1 MTAGARVKEHVFCG
15 PVACH
20 LKAKDTGMKHLHEAD
35 WKPAS
40 DEVLRDQRAAFD
52 TMRERCPV
60 AHSEFL
66 GWSVFRHADV
76 LRALHD
82 PATFSSVVSR
92 HLSVPNGMDPPEH
105 TAYRR
110 LIEPYFEPERMAA
123 FAPACRQIAAA
134 QVASL
139 LGQGEVELMDA
150 LAHPFAVRVQCEF
163 LGWPAPMHEALR
175 LWTRKN
181 HQATLAGDRAAMASI
196 AREFEGYVDDL
207 LRSRHT
213 PGEHPEHD
221 IAASLLVQQV
231 NGRPLRDDEI
241 ASILRNW
248 TVGEVG
254 TIAAAIGILAHY
266 LAEHGALQQRLRA
279 QPALLPAAIEE
290 ILRMH
295 GPLVAN
301 RRVAT
306 GAVELGG
313 RQIGAGERISLNWIA
328 ANRDPA
334 VFSEPDE
341 FRLDRDPAANLLYG
355 AGIHVCPGAPLARME
370 LILVMEE
377 LLGQTRLIS
386 LPADKSP
393 TLAVYPASGF
403 DRLPLQLL

>member
-1 MTAGARVKEHVFCG
+1 
-15 PVACH
+15 
-20 LKAKDTGMKHLHEAD
+20 MKHPTQAD
-35 WKPAS
+35 WNPAS

-52 TMRERCPV
+52 ALRERCPV
-60 AHSEFL
+60 AHSDFL

-76 LRALHD
+76 VRALHD
-82 PATFSSVVSR
+82 PATFSSVVSS
-92 HLSVPNGMDPPEH
+92 HVSVPNGMDPPEH

-110 LIEPYFEPERMAA
+110 LIKPYFAPGRMAA
-123 FAPACRQIAAA
+123 FAPACRQIAAV

-139 LGQGEVELMDA
+139 LAPDEVELMDA

-181 HQATLAGDRAAMASI
+181 HHATLAGDRVAMASI

-213 PGEHPEHD
+213 PGQHPEHD
-221 IAASLLVQQV
+221 IAASLLVQEV

-254 TIAAAIGILAHY
+254 TIAASIGILAHY
-266 LAEHGALQQRLRA
+266 LAEHTELQHRLRA
-279 QPALLPAAIEE
+279 QPSLLPAAIDE

-301 RRVAT
+301 RRMAT
-306 GAVELGG
+306 RAVELGG
-313 RQIGAGERISLNWIA
+313 RQIGAGERVSLNWIA

-334 VFSEPDE
+334 VFSNPDE
-341 FRLDRDPAANLLYG
+341 FSLDRDPAANLLYG
-355 AGIHVCPGAPLARME
+355 SGIHVCPGAPLARME
-370 LILVMEE
+370 LIVVMEE
-377 LLGQTRLIS
+377 LLGQTEMIS
-386 LPADKSP
+386 LPAGKPP

-403 DRLPLQLL
+403 DNLPLQVR

>member
-1 MTAGARVKEHVFCG
+1 MTH
-15 PVACH
+15 P
-20 LKAKDTGMKHLHEAD
+20 TQAD

-52 TMRERCPV
+52 AMRERCPV
-60 AHSEFL
+60 AHSDFL

-76 LRALHD
+76 LRVLND
-82 PATFSSVVSR
+82 PAGFSSIVSR

-110 LIEPYFEPERMAA
+110 LIEPYFGPERMAA

-139 LGQGEVELMDA
+139 RGPEDVEADVELMDA

-163 LGWPAPMHEALR
+163 LGWPEPMHEALR

-181 HQATLAGDRAAMASI
+181 HQATLARDRAAMASI

-221 IAASLLVQQV
+221 IAASLLTRQV

-254 TIAAAIGILAHY
+254 TIAAAIGILAQY

-279 QPALLPAAIEE
+279 QPSLLPAAIDE
-290 ILRMH
+290 ILRIH

-301 RRVAT
+301 RRLAT

-313 RQIGAGERISLNWIA
+313 RQIGAGERVSLNWIA

-334 VFSEPDE
+334 VFSAPDE

-370 LILVMEE
+370 LILLMEE
-377 LLGQTRLIS
+377 LLGQTEMIS
-386 LPADKSP
+386 LPAGKPP

-403 DRLPLQLL
+403 DSLPLQVR

>member
-1 MTAGARVKEHVFCG
+1 MNH
-15 PVACH
+15 P
-20 LKAKDTGMKHLHEAD
+20 D
-35 WKPAS
+35 WNPAS
-40 DEVLRDQRAAFD
+40 AEVLRDQRAAFD
-52 TMRERCPV
+52 AMRERCPV

-76 LRALHD
+76 VRVLND

-105 TAYRR
+105 TAYRQ

-139 LGQGEVELMDA
+139 LAPQDAEVEVELMDA

-181 HQATLAGDRAAMASI
+181 HQATLARDRVAMARI

-221 IAASLLVQQV
+221 IAASLLAQQV

-254 TIAAAIGILAHY
+254 TIAAAIGILAWTI
-266 LAEHGALQQRLRA
+266 LPGMVAREVAPASWQWPERMAARTLGLPRWEAGQRMM
-279 QPALLPAAIEE
+279 QSAAPDAFANIAAGDR
-290 ILRMH
+290 I
-295 GPLVAN
+295 VTAN
-301 RRVAT
+301 RAVLEACRKRANKAREEVRCTVRVA
-306 GAVELGG
+306 
-313 RQIGAGERISLNWIA
+313 
-328 ANRDPA
+328 PA
-334 VFSEPDE
+334 VS
-341 FRLDRDPAANLLYG
+341 
-355 AGIHVCPGAPLARME
+355 
-370 LILVMEE
+370 
-377 LLGQTRLIS
+377 
-386 LPADKSP
+386 
-393 TLAVYPASGF
+393 
-403 DRLPLQLL
+403 

>member
-1 MTAGARVKEHVFCG
+1 MNH
-15 PVACH
+15 P
-20 LKAKDTGMKHLHEAD
+20 D
-35 WKPAS
+35 WNPAS
-40 DEVLRDQRAAFD
+40 AEVLRDQRAAFD
-52 TMRERCPV
+52 AMRERCPV

-76 LRALHD
+76 VRVLND

-105 TAYRR
+105 TAYRQ

-139 LGQGEVELMDA
+139 LAPQDAEVEVELMDA

-181 HQATLAGDRAAMASI
+181 HQATLARDRVAMARI

-221 IAASLLVQQV
+221 IAASLLAQQV

-266 LAEHGALQQRLRA
+266 LAAHAALQQRLRA

-306 GAVELGG
+306 RAVELGG
-313 RQIGAGERISLNWIA
+313 QQIGAGERVSLNWIA

-334 VFSEPDE
+334 VFSEPDA

-386 LPADKSP
+386 LPAGRPP

-403 DRLPLQLL
+403 DSLPLQVG

>member
-1 MTAGARVKEHVFCG
+1 MNH
-15 PVACH
+15 P
-20 LKAKDTGMKHLHEAD
+20 D
-35 WKPAS
+35 WNPAS
-40 DEVLRDQRAAFD
+40 AEILRDQRAAFD
-52 TMRERCPV
+52 AMRERCPV

-76 LRALHD
+76 VRVLND

-92 HLSVPNGMDPPEH
+92 HLSVPNSMDPPEH

-139 LGQGEVELMDA
+139 LGPQDVEVELMDA

-181 HQATLAGDRAAMASI
+181 HQATLARDRVAMARI
-196 AREFEGYVDDL
+196 AHEFEGYVDDL

-221 IAASLLVQQV
+221 IAASLLTQEV

-254 TIAAAIGILAHY
+254 TIAAAIGILAQY
-266 LAEHGALQQRLRA
+266 LAEHAALQQRLRA

-306 GAVELGG
+306 RAVALGG
-313 RQIGAGERISLNWIA
+313 RQIGPGERLSLNWIA

-341 FRLDRDPAANLLYG
+341 VRLDRDPAANLLYG

-370 LILVMEE
+370 LILIMEE
-377 LLGQTRLIS
+377 LLGQTKLIS
-386 LPADKSP
+386 LPADRPP

-403 DRLPLQLL
+403 DSLPLQVG

>member
-1 MTAGARVKEHVFCG
+1 MPGSVRVKGHAFCG
-15 PVACH
+15 PVARH
-20 LKAKDTGMKHLHEAD
+20 LKIMDSGMKHLTQDD
-35 WKPAS
+35 WNPAS

-52 TMRERCPV
+52 TLRERCPV
-60 AHSEFL
+60 AHSDFL

-76 LRALHD
+76 VRALHD
-82 PATFSSVVSR
+82 PATFSSVVSS
-92 HLSVPNGMDPPEH
+92 HVSVPNGMDPPEH

-110 LIEPYFEPERMAA
+110 LIEPYFAPGRMAA
-123 FAPACRQIAAA
+123 FAPACRQIAAVH
-134 QVASL
+134 VASL
-139 LGQGEVELMDA
+139 LAHENIELMDA
-150 LAHPFAVRVQCEF
+150 LAHPFAVQVQCEF

-181 HQATLAGDRAAMASI
+181 HQATLAGDRVAMASI

-213 PGEHPEHD
+213 PGAHPEHD
-221 IAASLLVQQV
+221 IAASLRMQQV

-254 TIAAAIGILAHY
+254 TIAASIGILAHY
-266 LAEHGALQQRLRA
+266 LAEHTALQQRLRA
-279 QPALLPAAIEE
+279 QPSLLPAAIEE
-290 ILRMH
+290 ILRIH

-306 GAVELGG
+306 RAVEMGG
-313 RQIGAGERISLNWIA
+313 RQIGAGDRVSLNWIA

-334 VFSEPDE
+334 VFSAPDE

-370 LILVMEE
+370 LIVVMEE
-377 LLGQTRLIS
+377 LLAQTEMIS
-386 LPADKSP
+386 LPDGKLPA
-393 TLAVYPASGF
+393 LAVYPSSGF
-403 DRLPLQLL
+403 ESLSLQVR

>member
-1 MTAGARVKEHVFCG
+1 MTH
-15 PVACH
+15 PIQ
-20 LKAKDTGMKHLHEAD
+20 AD
-35 WKPAS
+35 WNPANE
-40 DEVLRDQRAAFD
+40 EVIRDPRAAYD
-52 TMRERCPV
+52 TLREQCPV
-60 AHSEFL
+60 AHSDAL

-76 LRALHD
+76 VRALHD
-82 PATFSSVVSR
+82 PATFSSVVSS
-92 HLSVPNGMDPPEH
+92 HVSVPNGMDPPEH
-105 TAYRR
+105 TGYRR
-110 LIEPYFEPERMAA
+110 LIEPYFASERIAA
-123 FAPACRQIAAA
+123 FTPMCRQIAAT
-134 QVASL
+134 QVTSL
-139 LGQGEVELMDA
+139 LAREEVELMDA
-150 LAHPFAVRVQCEF
+150 LAHPFAVQVQCEF
-163 LGWPAPMHEALR
+163 LGWPPAMHEALR
-175 LWTRKN
+175 LWVRKN
-181 HQATLAGDRAAMASI
+181 HQATLAGDRVAMASI

-213 PGEHPEHD
+213 PGDHAEHD
-221 IAASLLVQQV
+221 IAASLMAQQV

-266 LAEHGALQQRLRA
+266 LADHTELQQRLRL

-290 ILRMH
+290 ILRIH

-306 GAVELGG
+306 RAVTLGG
-313 RQIGAGERISLNWIA
+313 RQIGAGERISLNWVA

-334 VFSEPDE
+334 VFNRPDQ
-341 FRLDRDPAANLLYG
+341 FRLDRDPHANLLYG

-370 LILVMEE
+370 LIVVMQE

-386 LPADKSP
+386 LPAGRRP

-403 DRLPLQLL
+403 DSLPLHVR

>member
-1 MTAGARVKEHVFCG
+1 MTHPAQ
-15 PVACH
+15 
-20 LKAKDTGMKHLHEAD
+20 AD
-35 WKPAS
+35 WNPAS

-52 TMRERCPV
+52 SLRECCPV
-60 AHSEFL
+60 ARSDFL
-66 GWSVFRHADV
+66 GWSVFRHAYV
-76 LRALHD
+76 VRALHD
-82 PATFSSVVSR
+82 PATFSSVVSS
-92 HLSVPNGMDPPEH
+92 HVSVPNGMDPPTH

-110 LIEPYFEPERMAA
+110 LIEPYFALGRMGAS
-123 FAPACRQIAAA
+123 APACRQIAAA

-139 LGQGEVELMDA
+139 LGHEHVELMDV
-150 LAHPFAVRVQCEF
+150 LAHPFAVQVQCEF

-181 HQATLAGDRAAMASI
+181 HQATLAGDRAAMAII

-213 PGEHPEHD
+213 PGTHPEHD
-221 IAASLLVQQV
+221 IAASLRMQEV

-266 LAEHGALQQRLRA
+266 LAEHTALQESLRA
-279 QPALLPAAIEE
+279 QLSLLPTAIEE
-290 ILRMH
+290 ILRIH

-301 RRVAT
+301 RRIAT
-306 GAVELGG
+306 SAVELGG
-313 RQIGAGERISLNWIA
+313 RQIGAGERVSLNWIA

-334 VFSEPDE
+334 VFSEHDE
-341 FRLDRDPAANLLYG
+341 FRLDRDPATNLLYG

-370 LILVMEE
+370 LIVVMEE
-377 LLGQTRLIS
+377 LLGQTEMIS
-386 LPADKSP
+386 LPAGKPP

-403 DRLPLQLL
+403 DRVPLQVR

>member
-1 MTAGARVKEHVFCG
+1 MNH
-15 PVACH
+15 P
-20 LKAKDTGMKHLHEAD
+20 D
-35 WKPAS
+35 WNPAS
-40 DEVLRDQRAAFD
+40 AEVLRDQRAAFD
-52 TMRERCPV
+52 AMRERCPV

-76 LRALHD
+76 LRVLND

-105 TAYRR
+105 TAYRQ

-123 FAPACRQIAAA
+123 FAPACRQIAAT

-139 LGQGEVELMDA
+139 LGPQDAEAEVELMDA

-181 HQATLAGDRAAMASI
+181 HQATLARDRVAMARI

-221 IAASLLVQQV
+221 IAASLLAQQV

-266 LAEHGALQQRLRA
+266 LGAHAALQQRLRA

-306 GAVELGG
+306 RAVELGG
-313 RQIGAGERISLNWIA
+313 QQIGAGERVSLNWIA

-334 VFSEPDE
+334 VFSEPDA

-386 LPADKSP
+386 LPAGRPP

-403 DRLPLQLL
+403 DSLPLQVG